1 MMTDSRKRDMS
12 TALKAIA
19 ALLHYPDEEIRTCAD
34 EIADLLV
41 TRPEIPATDRE
52 AIERF
57 VQRLKTADLLHQQAG
72 YVETFDRSKKVSLY
86 LFEHVHGESR
96 ERGPAMVEL
105 RMAYREKG
113 LEIAASELPDY
124 LPMFL
129 EFCAQLPDAEARD
142 WLEDISHILQQIH
155 VRLHQRDS
163 RYALPVRL
171 LLHLVDA
178 EPWPADLVEAS
189 AGEKRD
195 DTRAAI
201 DSTWCEAP
209 VTFEAGSALGSACG
223 TTVAKQSHGPVGPN
237 AERP

>member
-1 MMTDSRKRDMS
+1 MDDARNRDM
-12 TALKAIA
+12 TLALKAIA
-19 ALLHYPDEEIRTCAD
+19 ALLHYPDENTQAHAD
-34 EIADLLV
+34 ELADVLV
-41 TRPEIPATDRE
+41 TRPEFPSADRA

-57 VQRLKTADLLHQQAG
+57 VRRLRKADLLHQQAG

-113 LEIAASELPDY
+113 LEIDAGELPDY

-129 EFCAQLPDAEARD
+129 EFCAQLPDSEARG
-142 WLEDISHILQQIH
+142 WLDDISHIVQQIH

-178 EPWPADLVEAS
+178 DPWPEALVQAS

-201 DSTWCEAP
+201 DSVWCEAP

-223 TTVAKQSHGPVGPN
+223 SVGAKQSRGPIGPN